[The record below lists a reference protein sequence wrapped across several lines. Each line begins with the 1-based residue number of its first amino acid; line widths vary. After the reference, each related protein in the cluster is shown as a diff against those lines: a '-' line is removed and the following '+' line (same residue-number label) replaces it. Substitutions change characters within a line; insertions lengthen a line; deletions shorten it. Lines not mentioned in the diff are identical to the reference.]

1 MKLDGRPKA
10 IMKTSLECI
19 PCLVRQA
26 LDVARLASPDPAV
39 HETVVRDLLRWASRA
54 DFHRPPPFL
63 AQRVHRRLRALTGGV
78 DPYRELKQRFT
89 RLALTLADEWQERL
103 RRLRDPLE
111 LAIRLAIAA
120 NVIDL
125 GAKTGLTE
133 ADLPQAFEQA
143 VHAPLSGDVET
154 FRSAVSAAGRVLFLA
169 DNAGEIVFDRLLIE
183 RLGPRKVS
191 VAVRG
196 APVINDATLEDAA
209 EAGLT
214 GFVEVL
220 SNGSDAPGTIL
231 EDCSAAFRRRFD
243 AADLV
248 VAKGQGNYETLAGE
262 TRPIFFL
269 FKVKCP
275 VVAAH
280 AGLLLGAHALRA
292 SPAAPARG
300 RAPGAGG
307 SCGGAV

>member
-1 MKLDGRPKA
+1 
-10 IMKTSLECI
+10 MKTALDCL

-39 HETVVRDLLRWASRA
+39 HEGAVRDLMRWASRM
-54 DFHRPPPFL
+54 DFHHPPPFL
-63 AQRVHRRLRALTGGV
+63 AQRVHRRLRKRTGGA

-89 RLALTLADEWQERL
+89 RLALGLAGEWDKRL
-103 RRLRDPLE
+103 RALPDPLE
-111 LAIRLAIAA
+111 LAVRLAIAA

-125 GAKTGLTE
+125 GAKTGLSE
-133 ADLPQAFEQA
+133 KDLPQAFERA
-143 VHAPLSGDVET
+143 VHEPLVGDLGEFRRSVE
-154 FRSAVSAAGRVLFLA
+154 AAERVLFLA
-169 DNAGEIVFDRLLIE
+169 DNAGEIVFDRLLIA
-183 RLGPRKVS
+183 RLGPRKVT

-214 GFVEVL
+214 GFVEVV

-243 AADLV
+243 AADV
-248 VAKGQGNYETLAGE
+248 VIAKGQGNYETLAGAP
-262 TRPIFFL
+262 RPVFFL

-280 AGLLLGAHALRA
+280 AGLPLGAHALLA
-292 SPAAPARG
+292 HPAPPAAG
-300 RAPGAGG
+300 CEHDAGG
-307 SCGGAV
+307 RIGGGV

>member
-1 MKLDGRPKA
+1 
-10 IMKTSLECI
+10 MKTSLECI

-39 HETVVRDLLRWASRA
+39 HETAVRDLLRRASRA

-63 AQRVHRRLRALTGGV
+63 AQQVHRRLRTLTGGV
-78 DPYRELKQRFT
+78 DPYRDLKQRFT
-89 RLALTLADEWQERL
+89 HLALTLAEAWQERL
-103 RRLRDPLE
+103 HRLRDPLE

-133 ADLPQAFEQA
+133 ADLPRAFEQA
-143 VHAPLSGDVET
+143 VNAPLSGDVET
-154 FRSAVSAAGRVLFLA
+154 FRSAVAAAGRILFLA
-169 DNAGEIVFDRLLIE
+169 DNAGEIVFDRLLIGQI
-183 RLGPRKVS
+183 GPGKVT

-248 VAKGQGNYETLAGE
+248 VAKGQGNYETLAGA
-262 TRPIFFL
+262 TRSIFFL

-280 AGLLLGAHALRA
+280 AGLPLGAHALLA
-292 SPAAPARG
+292 HPAPPDTG
-300 RAPGAGG
+300 HEHGAGERNG
-307 SCGGAV
+307 GGA